1 LLSNINHGRLPQVS
15 CACFSYYLCQGKEVL
30 LLAVGALCTSCHK
43 AILAEGSSSSIAI
56 LNLVSSACTTKG
68 KKYREAALS
77 SLEQVS
83 NLFSVCW
90 LVILGNFS
98 PLG

>member
-1 LLSNINHGRLPQVS
+1 M
-15 CACFSYYLCQGKEVL
+15 ACFSYYIWQGKDVL

-56 LNLVSSACTTKG
+56 LNLVSSACTRKG

-83 NLFSVCW
+83 NLFIV
-90 LVILGNFS
+90 GA
-98 PLG
+98 GY